1 MDGLSGDNRPSGDT
15 AIARSTKMPFGLS
28 TEEMSG
34 ATSLAVIVATSVA
47 LGILVFLT
55 HWAAPLLA
63 PMLLGLMLTAL
74 ATPLFA
80 RFVGSGR
87 SATVAMVITI
97 GVLVIVGGGIALLS
111 IYSGRQLTESL
122 ALYTDE
128 LLLRYPESSDTLASL
143 GLAGGL
149 GDVVPPE
156 LLVTGLSTAAS
167 VVAEVGGNLAFA
179 VVLAALLLVD
189 GPRLAR
195 LVGTGVGSQ
204 NPVFR
209 EVPAIVRS
217 AITYFTIRI
226 RVNAIT
232 AGGLLVVMLVL
243 GVDDA
248 LLWAIGAFFLSF
260 VPYVGLVL
268 ALIPPVILAFAESG
282 LVPALVIIIAGAI
295 LNVVAENVLEP
306 SMTGKALKLST
317 WVVFV
322 MFFFTVW
329 LLGPVGALVAMPI
342 TVLIVLVLKGNERTR
357 WIASILTRDDPAPPS
372 EITPSPMAEA
382 K

>member
-1 MDGLSGDNRPSGDT
+1 MDERLGDPAAAGSTTGFSPSMAGL
-15 AIARSTKMPFGLS
+15 
-28 TEEMSG
+28 SG
-34 ATSLAVIVATSVA
+34 ATSLALIIATSVA
-47 LGILVFLT
+47 IGILVFLT

-63 PMLLGLMLTAL
+63 PMLLGLILTAL

-80 RFVGSGR
+80 RFLASGR
-87 SATVAMVITI
+87 SATMAMVITI
-97 GVLVIVGGGIALLS
+97 VVLVIVGGGIAVLS

-122 ALYTDE
+122 ASYSDE
-128 LLLRYPESSDTLASL
+128 LLLRYPESSQTLSAL
-143 GLAGGL
+143 GLEGGL

-156 LLVTGLSTAAS
+156 VLVTGLSTAAS
-167 VVAEVGGNLAFA
+167 AVAEVGGNLAFA
-179 VVLAALLLVD
+179 VVLAALLLLD

-226 RVNAIT
+226 KVNAIT

-243 GVDDA
+243 GVDDPF
-248 LLWAIGAFFLSF
+248 LWAIGAFFLSF
-260 VPYVGLVL
+260 VPYVGLVM

-282 LVPALVIIIAGAI
+282 LGPALVIIIAGAI

-342 TVLIVLVLKGNERTR
+342 TVLIVLVLKENAPTR
-357 WIASILTRDDPAPPS
+357 WVAALLMRDDPAADETVGAATS
-372 EITPSPMAEA
+372 TTTAVGPSPR
-382 K
+382 